1 MSKMTIII
9 SEPPFEHERA
19 YLAMRLILG
28 ALHEKHEVEAI
39 LFDDAVR
46 GCDPGDVSD
55 EDVADLEERRANCL
69 NLVRAVLEMG
79 ARVRVCLRDEG
90 DGDLDSGALE
100 TGMVPCSMRDLVR
113 SVSAA
118 DRVVSF

>member
-19 YLAMRLILG
+19 YLAMRFILG
-28 ALHEKHEVEAI
+28 ALHEKHEVEAV
-39 LFDDAVR
+39 LFENAVR
-46 GCDPGDVSD
+46 GCDPGGISD
-55 EDVADLEERRANCL
+55 EDTADLKERRANCL

-79 ARVRVCLRDEG
+79 ARVRVCLRDEVNG
-90 DGDLDSGALE
+90 GLDPGALE

-113 SVSAA
+113 SVSEA